1 MIVAEPK
8 SLDEIKAMVEP
19 YDRVLM
25 VGCGTCVE
33 VCLTGGDRAVN
44 LTATAL
50 RLARKVDGRE
60 IEIGEQTVL
69 RQCDFEYLDQVRDA
83 GNYQAIVSLACGV
96 GIQGMA
102 RKFPDMPVLPGVN
115 TTFMGF
121 NEEYGYYTEMC
132 KGCGECVLDKTGGI
146 CPVARCA
153 KSLLNGPCGGT
164 NNGKCEIDSS
174 RDCGWVLI
182 YDKMNNT
189 GQRGKFLEIN
199 VPKNHQKANN
209 LRYMDLRK

>member
-1 MIVAEPK
+1 
-8 SLDEIKAMVEP
+8 MVEP
-19 YDRVLM
+19 YERVLM
-25 VGCGTCVE
+25 IGCGTCVE

-50 RLARKVDGRE
+50 RLARKVDGKE

-69 RQCDFEYLDQVRDA
+69 RQCDFEYLDQVKDA
-83 GNYQAIVSLACGV
+83 KDYEAIVSLACGV

-189 GQRGKFLEIN
+189 GQRDKFLEIN
-199 VPKNHQKANN
+199 EPKNHQKANN

>member
-8 SLDEIKAMVEP
+8 SLDEIKAMVDG

-25 VGCGTCVE
+25 AGCGTCVE
-33 VCLTGGDRAVN
+33 VCLTGGERAVN
-44 LTATAL
+44 ITATAL
-50 RLARKVDGRE
+50 RLSRKVEGRD
-60 IEIGEQTVL
+60 IEIGEQTVI
-69 RQCDFEYLDQVRDA
+69 RQCDFEYLDQIRDA
-83 GNYQAIVSLACGV
+83 DKYQAIISLACGV

-102 RKFPDMPVLPGVN
+102 RKFPNIPVLPGVN

-164 NNGKCEIDSS
+164 NNGKCEIDST

-182 YDKMNNT
+182 YNKMNDT
-189 GQRGKFLEIN
+189 GEREKFLAYN
-199 VPKNHQKANN
+199 GPKNYQKANN